1 MGRSSND
8 RTEERI
14 TVTFPESRISIG
26 VNNLEVGGTTN
37 RSAGQ
42 RALLR
47 GRAFFMF
54 ICLVAACLG
63 ASFTSPL
70 LNAATDGE
78 MTEEEALKIGEEFG
92 VVVGQVDEEI
102 QKELKLQK
110 PEGVVVFEV
119 IGGTPADLAGIK
131 VRAVI
136 KEIDKVEVRT
146 LKDFGLALKRAIP
159 TCNFTVGTYEPADP
173 DNQGVGGILN
183 FHFVGCKRD

>member
-1 MGRSSND
+1 M
-8 RTEERI
+8 
-14 TVTFPESRISIG
+14 TVTFQESSISIG
-26 VNNLEVGGTTN
+26 VDDLEVGGTTN

-42 RALLR
+42 KALLP

-54 ICLVAACLG
+54 VCLVAFWFG
-63 ASFTSPL
+63 GSFFPPL
-70 LNAATDGE
+70 VGAATDGE

-92 VVVGQVDEEI
+92 IVVGPVDEEI
-102 QKELKLQK
+102 QKELKLQR